1 MLIRYKYILNAMR
14 PLETH
19 IFELLMLVIPLV
31 WLWILLLSTNDEQ
44 TRTKR
49 RDS

>member
-1 MLIRYKYILNAMR
+1 MK
-14 PLETH
+14 PLATP

-31 WLWILLLSTNDEQ
+31 WLWILLLETNDSN

>member
-1 MLIRYKYILNAMR
+1 MLIKYKYILNAMR
-14 PLETH
+14 PLENH

-31 WLWILLLSTNDEQ
+31 WLWILLLSANDGH

>member
-1 MLIRYKYILNAMR
+1 MLIKYKYIVKPMR

-31 WLWILLLSTNDEQ
+31 WLWILLLGTNDGHAK
-44 TRTKR
+44 TKR
-49 RDS
+49 KDS

>member
-31 WLWILLLSTNDEQ
+31 WLWILLLSANDEH
-44 TRTKR
+44 TRAKGR
-49 RDS
+49 NS